1 MGADLQ
7 ACAPSQHAVI
17 AKGRTSGASRRHTVS
32 VRFEPANRSR
42 QHYLEVVNDNV
53 NRDLICVARLF
64 SRACANAPAPHLMRL
79 RSAFRRLSETLLAG
93 AMDDR
98 GQQVSAALS
107 ELRRQRLMLD
117 GDFSESRFRLDAGLV
132 RLERDLK
139 EGLHE
144 SIGTF

>member
-1 MGADLQ
+1 M
-7 ACAPSQHAVI
+7 V
-17 AKGRTSGASRRHTVS
+17 T

-42 QHYLEVVNDNV
+42 EHYLEIVNDNV
-53 NRDLICVARLF
+53 NRDLICLARLF
-64 SRACANAPAPHLMRL
+64 RRACANAPAPHLMRL

-98 GQQVSAALS
+98 GRQISAALS

-117 GDFSESRFRLDAGLV
+117 GDFSESRFRLDGGLV